1 MWRLKVADGGNDPYI
16 YSMNN
21 FVGRQIWE
29 FDPDAGSPD
38 ERDEVERVR
47 NEFTKNRL
55 KGFPSADLLWRLQ
68 LLREKNF
75 KQSIPPVKVEDG
87 EEITYEMASD
97 AMKRGA
103 YFLEAIQASDGHWPS
118 ETSGPLF
125 YLCPLLI
132 CMYIMGFMDSA
143 FSPEHKKEMMRYLYN
158 HQNEDGGWGLHVGGH
173 SNMFC
178 TTFNYISLRLLGEEP
193 DVEAVAR
200 GRIWIRDH
208 GGVTSILSWGKTWL
222 SILNLFDWSASNP
235 MPPEYWMFPT
245 WVPIHPSNMMC
256 YTRITYMPMSYL
268 YGKRFQAP
276 LTPLV
281 LQLRDELHTQ
291 AYEKINWRKVRHMC
305 ATEDLYFPH
314 PFVQDLLWDTLYMLS
329 EPLMT
334 RWPFN
339 KLIRQKALDETM
351 RHIHY
356 EDENSRYITIG
367 CVEKPLCM
375 LACWVEDPN
384 IGEKMEPQRF
394 YDAVNVILNMQSKNG
409 GLPAWEPASSYYWME
424 WLNPVE
430 FLEDLIIEHHGAPF
444 FGIGSAQSLSIPSNP
459 FTLICLRFTRPIT
472 ASTKRLRGILP
483 NFIQEARLGIPGY
496 SLVIGAFDILICGWV
511 NSSHTVVMDD
521 DIESASLG
529 VYQDRPRTFPDMRS
543 KVNTPLI
550 FRILMGINIRVLL
563 VLLLFAFGL
572 IFYVGA
578 RTSPIIVFVFSV
590 CIVSFCFSIYLT
602 KWVLSKDEGP
612 PEMAQIS
619 EAIRDGAEGFF
630 RTQYSTIS
638 KMAMLL
644 AVVILCIY
652 LFRSTTPQQ
661 ESSGIGRSTT
671 AYITVAAFLLGALC
685 SGIAGYVGMWVS
697 VRANVRV
704 SSAARRSAR
713 EALQIAVRAGGFS
726 AIVVV
731 GMAVIGIA
739 ILYASFH
746 VWLDVGSPGSTKV
759 TDLPLLLVGYG
770 FGASFV
776 ALFAQL
782 GGGIYTKA
790 ADVGA
795 DLVGKVEQ
803 GIPEDDPRNPAVIAD
818 LVGDNVGDC
827 AARGADLFESIAAEI
842 ISAMI
847 LGGTMAQR
855 CKIEDPS
862 GFILFPLVVHSFDLV
877 ISSIGILSIRRG
889 TRESGVKSPVEDP
902 MTILQRG
909 YSVTI
914 VLAVITFGVSTRWL
928 LHTEQ
933 APSAWFNFALC
944 GLVGIITAYIFVWIT
959 KYYTDYKHEPVRS
972 LALSSSTGH
981 GTNIIAGVSLGLE
994 STALP
999 VLVISVSIVSAF
1011 WLGRTSGLV
1020 DEDGNPT
1027 GGLFGTAVATMG
1039 MLSTAAYV
1047 LTMDMFGPIADNA
1060 GGIVEMSQQPES
1072 VREITDLLDAV
1083 GNTTKATTK
1092 GFAIGS
1098 AALASFLLFSAYMDE
1113 VATFAHEPFK
1123 QVDIAIPEVFVGG
1136 LLGSMLI
1143 YLFSAWACS
1152 AVGRTAQEVVK
1163 EVRKQF
1169 LERPGI
1175 MDYTEKPEY
1184 GRCVAIV
1191 ASASLREMIKP
1202 GALAIISPM
1211 AVGFLFR
1218 ILGHYTGQ
1226 PLLGAKVVAAMLM
1239 FATVSGILMAL
1250 FLNTAGGAWDNAK
1263 KYIETGVL
1271 GGKGSDSHK
1280 AAVTGDTVG
1289 DPFKDTAGPSLHV
1302 LIKMLAT
1309 ITLVMAPIFL

>member
-1 MWRLKVADGGNDPYI
+1 
-16 YSMNN
+16 
-21 FVGRQIWE
+21 
-29 FDPDAGSPD
+29 
-38 ERDEVERVR
+38 
-47 NEFTKNRL
+47 
-55 KGFPSADLLWRLQ
+55 
-68 LLREKNF
+68 
-75 KQSIPPVKVEDG
+75 
-87 EEITYEMASD
+87 MAS
-97 AMKRGA
+97 
-103 YFLEAIQASDGHWPS
+103 L
-118 ETSGPLF
+118 TLF
-125 YLCPLLI
+125 PVARRVNS
-132 CMYIMGFMDSA
+132 F
-143 FSPEHKKEMMRYLYN
+143 
-158 HQNEDGGWGLHVGGH
+158 Q
-173 SNMFC
+173 
-178 TTFNYISLRLLGEEP
+178 
-193 DVEAVAR
+193 AVA
-200 GRIWIRDH
+200 
-208 GGVTSILSWGKTWL
+208 
-222 SILNLFDWSASNP
+222 
-235 MPPEYWMFPT
+235 
-245 WVPIHPSNMMC
+245 
-256 YTRITYMPMSYL
+256 
-268 YGKRFQAP
+268 
-276 LTPLV
+276 
-281 LQLRDELHTQ
+281 
-291 AYEKINWRKVRHMC
+291 
-305 ATEDLYFPH
+305 
-314 PFVQDLLWDTLYMLS
+314 
-329 EPLMT
+329 
-334 RWPFN
+334 
-339 KLIRQKALDETM
+339 
-351 RHIHY
+351 
-356 EDENSRYITIG
+356 
-367 CVEKPLCM
+367 
-375 LACWVEDPN
+375 
-384 IGEKMEPQRF
+384 
-394 YDAVNVILNMQSKNG
+394 
-409 GLPAWEPASSYYWME
+409 
-424 WLNPVE
+424 
-430 FLEDLIIEHHGAPF
+430 
-444 FGIGSAQSLSIPSNP
+444 
-459 FTLICLRFTRPIT
+459 
-472 ASTKRLRGILP
+472 
-483 NFIQEARLGIPGY
+483 
-496 SLVIGAFDILICGWV
+496 
-511 NSSHTVVMDD
+511 MDD
-521 DIESASLG
+521 DMEGGL
-529 VYQDRPRTFPDMRS
+529 YQERTRTFPNMRS
-543 KVNTPLI
+543 KPYSPLI
-550 FRILMGINIRVLL
+550 FRLLMRINSRVLV
-563 VLLLFAFGL
+563 VLLLFGL
-572 IFYVGA
+572 GALFYIGA
-578 RTSPIIVFVFSV
+578 STSPIIVFVYSV
-590 CIVSFCFSIYLT
+590 CIISFLVSIYLT

-612 PEMAQIS
+612 PEMVQIS

-630 RTQYSTIS
+630 RTQYGTIS
-638 KMAMLL
+638 KMAILL
-644 AVVILCIY
+644 GLVILSIY

-661 ESSGIGRSTT
+661 ESSGLGRSTS

-726 AIVVV
+726 ALVVV

-739 ILYASFH
+739 VLYATFY
-746 VWLDVGSPGSTKV
+746 VWLEVDSPGAMKV
-759 TDLPLLLVGYG
+759 SDLPLLLVGYG

-877 ISSIGILSIRRG
+877 ISSVGIFSIRN
-889 TRESGVKSPVEDP
+889 TRDSGIIGAMEDP
-902 MTILQRG
+902 MKILQKG
-909 YSVTI
+909 YSVTV
-914 VLAVITFGVSTRWL
+914 VLAVLTFGLSTRWML
-928 LHTEQ
+928 YTEQ
-933 APSAWFNFALC
+933 APSAWLNFALC
-944 GLVGIITAYIFVWIT
+944 GLVGIMTAYIFVYIT
-959 KYYTDYKHEPVRS
+959 KYYTDYKHEPVRT

-999 VLVISVSIVSAF
+999 VLVISISIISAF
-1011 WLGRTSGLV
+1011 WLGQTSGLV
-1020 DEDGNPT
+1020 DESGSPT

-1072 VREITDLLDAV
+1072 VREITDVLDAV

-1113 VATFAHEPFK
+1113 VASFAHVAFN
-1123 QVDIAIPEVFVGG
+1123 QVDIAIPEVFIGG

-1143 YLFSAWACS
+1143 YLFSAWACA
-1152 AVGRTAQEVVK
+1152 AVGRSAQEVVN
-1163 EVRKQF
+1163 EVRRQF
-1169 LERPGI
+1169 IERPGI
-1175 MDYTEKPEY
+1175 MDYKEKPDY
-1184 GRCVAIV
+1184 GRCVSIV

-1202 GALAIISPM
+1202 GALAIISPIV
-1211 AVGFLFR
+1211 VGFLFR
-1218 ILGHYTGQ
+1218 VLGYYTGH

-1263 KYIETGVL
+1263 KYIETGAL
-1271 GGKGSDSHK
+1271 GGKGSDCHK